1 MLVDQVIALYSS
13 GYFCL
18 LLFLLGFVK
27 LICIYLPSVSALLQ
41 HGRRRP
47 TKPLPG
53 QAVAQLQVPKSLF
66 QWFYFV
72 GALLL
77 SALISYKIYLFYHIY
92 SQHRNRFFGLFSRPQ
107 NTFFSL
113 FLQISVCLHL
123 TRRWLETAFLFPY
136 SPTSTMHLGHFL
148 LGLSYYPVLT
158 LNMLFLGADPCPPP
172 IQEPS
177 PSTELFYLALSC
189 FHVACYF
196 QYLSHK
202 SLFLKKESLVP
213 PHRCPPLYLETIL
226 DCPHY
231 FMEVCIFTST
241 FFMIFLTS
249 SSRPWLQ
256 TPFLLNVLWV
266 LANLAVSAS
275 ANSSPSSDTNKKYK
289 IIPFLY

>member
-1 MLVDQVIALYSS
+1 MLVDQLIALYSS

-18 LLFLLGFVK
+18 LLFLLGSIKV
-27 LICIYLPSVSALLQ
+27 ICIYLPSISALLH

-47 TKPLPG
+47 TKPLTHRPSWQRVG
-53 QAVAQLQVPKSLF
+53 QLQVRKSLF

-77 SALISYKIYLFYHIY
+77 SALISYKIYLFYHMY
-92 SQHRNRFFGLFSRPQ
+92 SQHQNRFFGLFSLPR
-107 NTFFSL
+107 NTSFSL
-113 FLQISVCLHL
+113 FVQISLCLHL

-136 SPTSTMHLGHFL
+136 SPTSTMHTGHFL

-172 IQEPS
+172 VQEPS
-177 PSTELFYLALSC
+177 RSAELFCLALVC

-196 QYLSHK
+196 QYQSHK

-213 PHRCPPLYLETIL
+213 PRRRPPLYLETIL
-226 DCPHY
+226 ECPHY
-231 FMEVCIFTST
+231 FMEICIFTST

-275 ANSSPSSDTNKKYK
+275 SCSSTKRRYK